1 LLETYEQQFGITTA
15 EITSKINQIS
25 HLSSTDDRVT
35 TISQAE
41 RLFAEA
47 KETLEQLEL
56 EIRSQPPSLRQK
68 YTTRLQSYSAEHKKL
83 EVDFRRAREAG
94 QAKRDRDE
102 LLSEAEQSLQ
112 HRHDEL
118 ASDYRT
124 RLLDNTERLERA
136 GRRIDEGLGSV
147 ETTQQVG
154 RTILADLAGQRE
166 TLERGRDRLRGA
178 DRDLGASSRILSGML
193 RRVVQNRALLLLIL
207 AVVLIVI
214 GLAVYTVA
222 RANLSG
228 RTAAAG

>member
-1 LLETYEQQFGITTA
+1 
-15 EITSKINQIS
+15 
-25 HLSSTDDRVT
+25 DRVT

-68 YTTRLQSYSAEHKKL
+68 YTTRPAAEL
-83 EVDFRRAREAG
+83 FREHRRNWREAG

-124 RLLDNTERLERA
+124 PLLDNTNVSNVPVVVSTKALA
-136 GRRIDEGLGSV
+136 VWPDHSGRS
-147 ETTQQVG
+147 G
-154 RTILADLAGQRE
+154 RTAGDAGAR
-166 TLERGRDRLRGA
+166 RDRLRGA

-214 GLAVYTVA
+214 GLAVYTPWPGPTCLGG
-222 RANLSG
+222 RPRPDEWRKSG
-228 RTAAAG
+228 SRGL